1 MDYHKFQALIKEAL
15 SDGDTFHYPGGGTSQ
30 VQQVLAYKVG
40 YKRSKSTIY
49 LSIPDM
55 FSTFTEFSGSNITTN
70 DLKRFRPE
78 VYDSKA
84 LPAGHS
90 SNCTFFFM
98 VMKSIG
104 LAGNIIGKGVR
115 GNPFGIMLK

>member
-1 MDYHKFQALIKEAL
+1 MDYQQFQALIKNAL

-30 VQQVLAYKVG
+30 VKKVLTYKVG
-40 YKRSKSTIY
+40 YKRSTSTIY

-55 FSTFTEFSGSNITTN
+55 FSTFTEFSGSSITTN
-70 DLKRFRPE
+70 DLKRFMPE

-90 SNCTFFFM
+90 CNCTFFFM
-98 VMKSIG
+98 VMNSIG
-104 LAGNIIGKGVR
+104 LAEKIMGKGVR